1 MKRARDG
8 MTTRR
13 ASISRVSLPLL
24 LAAPFLAAPALSG
37 ETVAGKNR
45 EGNQLFAQGR
55 YAEAEKAYV
64 EALAKVPS
72 RPELIY
78 NHGNSLIMQKKN
90 DLALQQLR
98 QAASKGGQGLQAS
111 AWYNS
116 GNALYEMDRFQDA
129 VQAYIQALRANPADR
144 DAKHNLELALKKM
157 EQQDRSGQGRPQ
169 DDDRGAKQQPRD
181 QSGNRQADSKPAPE
195 SSSPQQESRDTADSQ
210 GNRQDGNLSKE
221 QALQILEAI
230 HNQELA
236 DQRKHLQ
243 RLKRSRP
250 EGKDW

>member
-1 MKRARDG
+1 M
-8 MTTRR
+8 
-13 ASISRVSLPLL
+13 SLPMLV
-24 LAAPFLAAPALSG
+24 AAAFLASPPLFG

-64 EALAKVPS
+64 EALAKVPG
-72 RPELIY
+72 RPELLY

-98 QAASKGGQGLQAS
+98 QAVSKGGQGLQAS

-116 GNALYEMDRFQDA
+116 GNALYEMGKFQDA
-129 VQAYIQALRANPADR
+129 AQAYIQALRANPADR

-157 EQQDRSGQGRPQ
+157 QQQNQSGQGGQQ
-169 DDDRGAKQQPRD
+169 DDERGAKQRPQD
-181 QSGNRQADSKPAPE
+181 QSGNRQADGKHAPE
-195 SSSPQQESRDTADSQ
+195 SSSPPPESRDAADERRNKQAGS
-210 GNRQDGNLSKE
+210 LSKD

-236 DQRKHLQ
+236 DQRKRLQ
-243 RLKRSRP
+243 QVKRSKP